1 MSQYVF
7 EDGRAAKPHLQGD
20 FPEEEAFLHSRP
32 RLLARCGV
40 PLNGSP
46 QIGGLVIRWLRRH
59 FTYAN
64 VMATLAV
71 FIALGGSSYA
81 ALNLTGRDIR
91 DGSLSSRDLKRNTL
105 GGTRIK
111 ESQLGKVRRARN
123 ADRLGGSSA
132 GRFLVRCPRDTVP
145 VSDVCVETTIRTTAP
160 YQAAAVACEGVN
172 RRTTPGRRLP
182 SHDEL
187 MTAIGDYG
195 IALAAE
201 GELTKNV
208 YPSSGGQVDVLVV
221 TDAGG
226 SVALTSNTAA
236 GAKPFRCVADP
247 LN

>member
-1 MSQYVF
+1 
-7 EDGRAAKPHLQGD
+7 
-20 FPEEEAFLHSRP
+20 
-32 RLLARCGV
+32 
-40 PLNGSP
+40 
-46 QIGGLVIRWLRRH
+46 VIDRFRRH

-81 ALNLTGRDIR
+81 ALHITGRDIKN
-91 DGSLSSRDLKRNTL
+91 GSLTHRELKRNTL

-111 ESQLGKVRRARN
+111 ESRLGKVRRARN
-123 ADRLGGSSA
+123 ADRLNGLSA

-145 VSDVCVETTIRTTAP
+145 VSDVCIETTPRTGAP
-160 YQAAAVACEGVN
+160 YQTAAVACEEVN

-195 IALAAE
+195 IALAAG
-201 GELTKNV
+201 GELTRNV
-208 YPSSGGQVDVLVV
+208 YPSSDPGQVDVLVI
-221 TDAGG
+221 TDDGG
-226 SVALTSNTAA
+226 SVALTSNTAG